1 MAPWAHSPEPSTF
14 YHHAVSFNWNELLE
28 NPEGIESSALE
39 RVVGIGKGRVVKGVS
54 VELHSLEIRELGSF
68 GLMRT
73 DIGAER
79 THPEHL
85 LTGVI
90 APEIAMDDGI
100 GTHTRASWWP
110 LKVACKARDRAS
122 ASATASRSCQRSRA
136 G

>member
-1 MAPWAHSPEPSTF
+1 MAGCLRFVLRIVDQDESGQASPTAHGPAQPLHDLIACQAPLVEHISGGTVGAFPGAVLDP

-39 RVVGIGKGRVVKGVS
+39 RVIGIGQGRVVQGVS

-73 DIGAER
+73 DIAAES

-85 LTGVI
+85 LTG
-90 APEIAMDDGI
+90 
-100 GTHTRASWWP
+100 
-110 LKVACKARDRAS
+110 
-122 ASATASRSCQRSRA
+122 
-136 G
+136 